1 MSDTNSGRQNHVLFL
16 VGTQR
21 KIRHAYTSLKSEDE
35 RGQSKRRGVE
45 RVAGQQ
51 GRNRPMPVQ
60 NLLVQPVGADI
71 WNNP

>member
-1 MSDTNSGRQNHVLFL
+1 LFL

-45 RVAGQQ
+45 RVAGSEEET
-51 GRNRPMPVQ
+51 
-60 NLLVQPVGADI
+60 D
-71 WNNP
+71 

>member
-45 RVAGQQ
+45 RVAGSEEET
-51 GRNRPMPVQ
+51 
-60 NLLVQPVGADI
+60 D
-71 WNNP
+71 